1 MTKKKKIETDSILD
15 LFSVEEEDDE
25 RDLSWMINGVRTPTN
40 TNQKKGSKN
49 ETDKRSVKKHRQN
62 ID

>member
-25 RDLSWMINGVRTPTN
+25 RDLSWMINGVRPHTN
-40 TNQKKGSKN
+40 SNQKKGNKN
-49 ETDKRSVKKHRQN
+49 ETDKRSVKKHR
-62 ID
+62 